1 MIGFTR
7 ASDSRGFTL
16 AELLVSMAVG
26 SLVIGSAMLLTGQ
39 MQKSYGSQI
48 DGAAVQQ
55 EARYAMDWISR
66 ALLSAGSNPAR
77 ITVADCPAAGTPFRS
92 IRRDPNADGVHND
105 VRIHADINPPNGL
118 LGGLAAACIETGE
131 IITIGHDVA
140 TRTITRQ
147 DHSVDAAAVA
157 MSDTVITQLLFQYF
171 SANGAA
177 AATDDAVSM
186 VRVTITARTPAVDAY
201 TNQPVTFTTSTD
213 VRMRSR

>member
-1 MIGFTR
+1 MAKISR
-7 ASDSRGFTL
+7 ATDSRGFTL
-16 AELLVSMAVG
+16 AELLVSMAIG

-66 ALLSAGSNPAR
+66 ALLSAGSNPTR
-77 ITVADCPAAGTPFRS
+77 ITVAACPVSGTAFRA
-92 IRRDPNADGVHND
+92 IRRDPNADGVNND

-118 LGGLAAACIETGE
+118 LGGLAGACNETGE
-131 IITIGHDVA
+131 IVTIAHNVA
-140 TRTITRQ
+140 NRTITRQ
-147 DHSVDAAAVA
+147 DHSVDAAAVS

-171 SANGAA
+171 RANGTV
-177 AATDDAVSM
+177 AATDDAVAV

-201 TNQPVTFTTSTD
+201 TNQPVTFTTSND